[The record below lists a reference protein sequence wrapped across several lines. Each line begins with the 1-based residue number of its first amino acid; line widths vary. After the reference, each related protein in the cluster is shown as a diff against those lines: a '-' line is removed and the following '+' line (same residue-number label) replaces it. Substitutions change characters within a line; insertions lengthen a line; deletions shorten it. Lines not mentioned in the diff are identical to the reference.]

1 MAVQDEGEHN
11 AGSPCAATMELWALL
26 KGRQSECVMRGNLV
40 KFFCGSS
47 CPVKTKE
54 RLETLDHQMQG
65 LTQTLK

>member
-1 MAVQDEGEHN
+1 MQAHLVQPRWSSG
-11 AGSPCAATMELWALL
+11 ALL